1 MARCPHCG
9 YKLRLIDVKAECP
22 VCKVN
27 IPNYNWEERLEQD
40 AQNAEVA
47 FKSFRRTVG
56 AFKNAL
62 FGNKFRIAR
71 FALTFAPL
79 LFALFPLITVTTAL
93 PFSAGSEGVSILSIV
108 LAFVNGNIDIGDI
121 GSMFNFVFLEKS
133 GPAFILLYAALALVL
148 LGVVAGVL
156 NFIFILVSGF
166 GYHAKGNIVCCVM
179 SLVFFVAAAVCVV
192 VSSSVLASAIPEVMS
207 VKLSVGL
214 FVGMALFTVN
224 LAMNTVARKQ
234 FKAEKKA
241 MGELIRAELEES
253 GVIL

>member
-9 YKLRLIDVKAECP
+9 YKLHLIDIKAECP

-27 IPNYNWEERLEQD
+27 IPNYNWEERLDKD
-40 AQNAEVA
+40 AENAEAA

-56 AFKNAL
+56 AFKTSL

-71 FALTFAPL
+71 FVLTFMPL
-79 LFALFPLITVTTAL
+79 VFFLFPMVTVTTGL
-93 PFSAGSEGVSILSIV
+93 PFSSGSEGVSMLDIV
-108 LAFVNGNIDIGDI
+108 LAIVNGTVDI
-121 GSMFNFVFLEKS
+121 GSMLNFIFLPKS
-133 GPAFILLYAALALVL
+133 GTAFAVLYAALVLVL

-156 NFIFILVSGF
+156 NFVVILVSGF

-192 VSSSVLASAIPEVMS
+192 VSSSMFASAIPEVMS
-207 VKLSVGL
+207 VKLSSGL
-214 FVGMALFTVN
+214 FVGMALFAVN
-224 LAMNTVARKQ
+224 IAMNTVARKQ
-234 FKAEKKA
+234 LKAEKRA
-241 MGELIRAELEES
+241 VGEQIRAELEES